1 MDYPRYD
8 PASPLTPLQPAE
20 LDTLDRL
27 LQALQTTDSDG
38 VMSLD
43 GLDGYFTAL
52 AAGPAQLLATLATAE
67 WLPLVWGGD
76 GPEGNEGAE
85 PFTSKRQRKTTVVQ
99 LLRHLRHVAEEL
111 QRPDSWEPIFSMAEK
126 GADEFADASDWCTG
140 FLQAVDLLPSAWDGV
155 WNDPAVASLLQL
167 GGGLEGV
174 ETPTV
179 DVEGEAVDAAEPDDA
194 AAIDRLSRA
203 VPDAVLRLHAA
214 LTRSVASSSEAAP
227 DPR

>member
-8 PASPLTPLQPAE
+8 PASPLTPLSPAE

-27 LQALQTTDSDG
+27 LQALQHSGSDG

-43 GLDGYFTAL
+43 GVDGYLTAL
-52 AAGPAQLLATLATAE
+52 AAGPAGLLATLPTAE

-76 GPEGNEGAE
+76 GPDGNEGAE

-99 LLRHLRHVAEEL
+99 LLRHLRHVAEAL
-111 QRPDSWEPIFSMAEK
+111 QQPDSWEPIFSMAEK

-140 FLQAVDLLPSAWDGV
+140 FLQAVDLLPSAWDGA
-155 WNDPAVASLLQL
+155 WDDPAVAPLLQL

-174 ETPTV
+174 ATPTV
-179 DVEGEAVDAAEPDDA
+179 DPEGEAVNLHDSADV
-194 AAIDRLSRA
+194 DRLSRA
-203 VPDAVLRLHAA
+203 VPDAVLRLRA
-214 LTRSVASSSEAAP
+214 LLTKNAEAAP
-227 DPR
+227 PPR

>member
-20 LDTLDRL
+20 LDALDRL
-27 LQALQTTDSDG
+27 LQSLPADG

-43 GLDGYFTAL
+43 GVDGYLTAL
-52 AAGPAQLLATLATAE
+52 AAGPAELLATLRTAE

-85 PFTSKRQRKTTVVQ
+85 PFASKRQRKATVVQ
-99 LLRHLRHVAEEL
+99 LLRHLRHVADEL
-111 QRPDSWEPIFSMAEK
+111 QHPERWEPIFSIAEK

-140 FLQAVDLLPSAWDGV
+140 FLQAVDLLPSAWDGA

>member
-126 GADEFADASDWCTG
+126 GADEFADAGDWCTG
-140 FLQAVDLLPSAWDGV
+140 FLQAVDLLPSAWEDAGDGV
-155 WNDPAVASLLQL
+155 WDDPAVAPLLQL
-167 GGGLEGV
+167 GGGLEGQQ
-174 ETPTV
+174 TPTV
-179 DVEGEAVDAAEPDDA
+179 DAQGEAVNLEDPAD
-194 AAIDRLSRA
+194 IDRLSRA
-203 VPDAVLRLHAA
+203 VPDAVLRLRA
-214 LTRSVASSSEAAP
+214 LLTKSAEPAP
-227 DPR
+227 APR

>member
-20 LDTLDRL
+20 LDALDRL
-27 LQALQTTDSDG
+27 LQTLQTTGPDG

-43 GLDGYFTAL
+43 GVDGYLTAL
-52 AAGPAQLLATLATAE
+52 AAGPAELLATLPTAE

-85 PFTSKRQRKTTVVQ
+85 PFASKRQRKATVVQ
-99 LLRHLRHVAEEL
+99 LLRHLRHVAEAL
-111 QRPDSWEPIFSMAEK
+111 QHPDSWEPIFSIAEK

-140 FLQAVDLLPSAWDGV
+140 FLQAVDLVPSAWDGV
-155 WNDPAVASLLQL
+155 WDDPAVAPLLQL

-174 ETPTV
+174 PTPGM
-179 DVEGEAVDAAEPDDA
+179 DAEGEAVDVDDPA
-194 AAIDRLSRA
+194 DIDRLSRA
-203 VPDAVLRLHAA
+203 VPDAVLRLRAR
-214 LTRSVASSSEAAP
+214 LTRSVEAAP
-227 DPR
+227 PPR